1 MTVRWL
7 VAAAHL
13 LALGIGLGAVW
24 GRSRALRG
32 SVVDNQALRRALA
45 CDAWW
50 GIAALLWLGT
60 GLWRAFGGLE
70 KGTAYYLANTAF
82 HAKMGLF
89 VLVLLLEIRPM
100 VTLMRWRRALS
111 RGTRLDTEA
120 ARAISRL
127 SAVQALLI
135 VGMLLAATAMAR
147 GLDLRGASARPVG
160 VAAPAAP

>member
-1 MTVRWL
+1 MTLRWL

-32 SVVDNQALRRALA
+32 SVVDSAALRRALA

-50 GIAALLWLGT
+50 GMAALLWLAT

-70 KGTAYYLANTAF
+70 KGTAHYLANTAF

-89 VLVLLLEIRPM
+89 VLVVLLEVRPM
-100 VTLMRWRRALS
+100 ITLTRWRRALS
-111 RGTRLDTEA
+111 RGTRLDTGA
-120 ARAISRL
+120 ARGISRT

-135 VGMLLAATAMAR
+135 VGIVLAATAMAR
-147 GLDLRGASARPVG
+147 GLGLRG
-160 VAAPAAP
+160 

>member
-1 MTVRWL
+1 MTLRWL

-32 SVVDNQALRRALA
+32 AVLDNVAIRRALA
-45 CDAWW
+45 ADAWW
-50 GIAALLWLGT
+50 GVAALLWLGT
-60 GLWRAFGGLE
+60 GVWRAFGGLE
-70 KGTAYYLANTAF
+70 KGTGYYLANTAF

-89 VLVLLLEIRPM
+89 LLVLLLEIRPM
-100 VTLMRWRRALS
+100 LTLMRWRRALA
-111 RGTRLDTEA
+111 RGTRLDTES

-135 VGMLLAATAMAR
+135 VGIVLAATAMAR
-147 GLDLRGASARPVG
+147 GLGLRG
-160 VAAPAAP
+160 